1 MSERLGTGIS
11 LDESLDL
18 GVDPSGDIE
27 SSSGPAELEKDLA
40 VQMIIGL
47 DKYIGEPPSGNI
59 EAKVAG
65 SAKEIA
71 LNDPRVISV
80 RDDSIIVNYSTR
92 REEISIEMNVIT
104 EDGEIPFVFD
114 V

>member
-1 MSERLGTGIS
+1 MSENLGAGIA
-11 LDESLDL
+11 LDEQLDF
-18 GVDPSGDIE
+18 GVDPSGDVE
-27 SSSGPAELEKDLA
+27 SSSGPIELRKDLA
-40 VQMIIGL
+40 IQMIIGL
-47 DKYIGEPPSGNI
+47 DRYIGEPPSGNI

-65 SAKEIA
+65 SAKQIA
-71 LNDPRVISV
+71 LNDPRVLSV